1 MQFADQIHHPPHH
14 TTPHH
19 TTPHHTTQVEG
30 LEKELSEAPEGSDL
44 SNGARKRLEQARE
57 EGYKEEEKQYTGVM
71 DVFPTTATEYT
82 QGLRKSLLDAIDS
95 TNEVLLQTVG
105 WGQPN
110 SVDVKSAVKNPLS
123 LSIASD
129 ASAAAAAKEKAAAEK
144 AAKDEIAAKKQPGPQ
159 KRGSNFGFGD
169 AYGTSAYDD

>member
-1 MQFADQIHHPPHH
+1 MQFADQIQHPPHN
-14 TTPHH
+14 TTPHN
-19 TTPHHTTQVEG
+19 TTQVEG

-57 EGYKEEEKQYTGVM
+57 ESYKEEEKQYTGAI
-71 DVFPTTATEYT
+71 DVFPTTATECT
-82 QGLRKSLLDAIDS
+82 QGLKKSLLEAIDS
-95 TNEVLLQTVG
+95 TNEVLLQTSG

-129 ASAAAAAKEKAAAEK
+129 ASTAAKEKAAAEK
-144 AAKDEIAAKKQPGPQ
+144 AAKDKTAKKQPGPQ

-169 AYGTSAYDD
+169 AYGTSAFDD